1 MTILL
6 CADKKNGMAFHQRR
20 QSMDRVVRADILS
33 MVDGKPIWMTSYS
46 ARQFIEPEAVLQV
59 SPDPLSEAGKGAFCF
74 MEFPPIAPY
83 LMRIQELILYR
94 WDRIYPADQWLD
106 LELSTDFR
114 LVSSFDFSGHSHKK
128 ITKEVY
134 QR

>member
-1 MTILL
+1 MIMLL

-20 QSMDRVVRADILS
+20 QSMDRSVRADILS
-33 MVDGKPIWMTSYS
+33 VVDGKPIWMTSYS

-59 SPDPLSEAGKGAFCF
+59 SPAPLSEAGKGDFCF
-74 MEFPPIAPY
+74 VEFPPLTPY
-83 LMRIQELILYR
+83 LKQIQELILYR

-106 LELSTDFR
+106 LELSTDFC
-114 LVSSFDFSGHSHKK
+114 LTSSFDFPGYSHKK